1 MEKQNLIIYMIYDK
15 KNRKS
20 QNQIFT
26 PQNQDKVTK
35 KSIIQK
41 LKEMNNI
48 KYEMK
53 IRRNPHI

>member
-1 MEKQNLIIYMIYDK
+1 MT

-41 LKEMNNI
+41 LKDMNNI

-53 IRRNPHI
+53 IRRNQHI